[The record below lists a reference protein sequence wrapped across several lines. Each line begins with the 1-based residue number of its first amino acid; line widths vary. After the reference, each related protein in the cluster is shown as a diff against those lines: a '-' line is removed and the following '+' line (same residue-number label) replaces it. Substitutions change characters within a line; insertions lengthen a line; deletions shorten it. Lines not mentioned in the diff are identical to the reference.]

1 MQLEEAEPPEPHC
14 WLEAS
19 NERLNAISSIESD
32 KRGLSSITTFVKA
45 QKLLCRQKP
54 FEVRLNSAVC
64 CVVRVPAT
72 S

>member
-32 KRGLSSITTFVKA
+32 KRGIS
-45 QKLLCRQKP
+45 LL
-54 FEVRLNSAVC
+54 RLR
-64 CVVRVPAT
+64 VVENG
-72 S
+72 